1 MAIQS
6 AQKLTHPPVIYLS
19 NNNVQFYV
27 GRNLQWMYKK
37 AS

>member
-6 AQKLTHPPVIYLS
+6 AQKLTTHVIYLS
-19 NNNVQFYV
+19 NNNVQSYV
-27 GRNLQWMYKK
+27 GPNLQWMYKK